1 MIRAAKLLPL
11 LLVAAFGLSGC
22 FDLTQGVAINK
33 DGSGRYDLAI
43 AAKGTIG
50 TALKDD
56 KNSSVHFG
64 HNPNLHPRTRTEI
77 VGGQTVQ
84 TTSVDFKQL
93 SDLDLSNETIAIKV
107 HGHDLFGLGETHAI
121 FRRTFLV
128 HNEVEKR
135 QHASK
140 DDETGAAIIASI
152 FGDHTYVFRVHLP
165 GSVDW
170 IAPVYAGGVIVR
182 PEVAEDSSGHTI
194 TWRMPLAS
202 MIETHDMHFSV
213 GFSTYGALADSQT
226 VLDTH
231 GDGEKSGNHGRQ
243 LTHMDSHI

>member
-1 MIRAAKLLPL
+1 MMRVAKILPM

-22 FDLTQGVAINK
+22 FDLTQGVSINK

-43 AAKGTIG
+43 AAKGAIG

-56 KNSSVHFG
+56 KNSNIHVG
-64 HNPNLHPRTRTEI
+64 HNSNLHPRTRTEI
-77 VGGQTVQ
+77 VNGATVQ

-107 HGHDLFGLGETHAI
+107 RGHDLFGLGQTHAI

-128 HNEVEKR
+128 HNEVERR
-135 QHASK
+135 QHGKS
-140 DDETGAAIIASI
+140 DDQAGAAIIASI

-165 GSVDW
+165 GSIDW
-170 IAPVYAGGVIVR
+170 IAPVLAGGVPVR
-182 PEVAEDSSGHTI
+182 PEVTEDSSGHTI
-194 TWRMPLAS
+194 TWRMPLTS
-202 MIETHDMHFSV
+202 MIETHDMRFSV

-226 VLDTH
+226 TLDEGDRH
-231 GDGEKSGNHGRQ
+231 GVNVDY
-243 LTHMDSHI
+243 